1 TYKMATFPEAEARL
15 FKNVYVCKKCEKKF
29 KTSISKVLAGKA
41 VCRDCKYKKNRPVR
55 MRSKK

>member
-1 TYKMATFPEAEARL
+1 MATFPEAEARL